1 MQALADFEVQIVLIK
16 EEKKEL
22 IIQHDL
28 EICNCLKADVIYGKS
43 LHSRLSWEL
52 ENQLWGLCSS
62 DTCHIKKLEGPEAH
76 L

>member
-28 EICNCLKADVIYGKS
+28 EICNCLKADVIYGKITAQS
-43 LHSRLSWEL
+43 AQLRTWESAL
-52 ENQLWGLCSS
+52 RSV
-62 DTCHIKKLEGPEAH
+62 
-76 L
+76 